1 MSDSL
6 IPQNEH
12 NNTQTPVHFGYDKS
26 FDKLIHDFF
35 GNWFNLPTFSDKT
48 EMKGIEPKI
57 EITENDNEMQIIAE
71 VPGVAEKDMEVE
83 ISNDGYLTISGE
95 KKNERKEKS
104 KGSYFTEI
112 SYGSFK
118 RTIPLPMDLKFEEAA
133 ADFDN
138 GLVYVTIPKT
148 KENQKKK
155 RKIAIKKK

>member
-6 IPQNEH
+6 IPQNG
-12 NNTQTPVHFGYDKS
+12 NNNNTPVHFGYDKS

-35 GNWFNLPTFSDKT
+35 GNWFNLPTLSDKADYKT
-48 EMKGIEPKI
+48 IEPKI
-57 EITENDNEMQIIAE
+57 EITETDNAMQIMAE
-71 VPGVAEKDMEVE
+71 VPGVAEKDMEIE

-95 KKNERKEKS
+95 KKSERKEKN

-112 SYGSFK
+112 SYGTFK
-118 RTIPLPMDLKFEEAA
+118 RTIPLPMDLKFEEAV

-138 GLVYVTIPKT
+138 GLVNVTIPKT
-148 KENQKKK
+148 SENQKKK